1 MLGDFPFFIG
11 RADLGVSA
19 HDIGHQG
26 DARGVRCRLGRIGI
40 GFGCFDPALQ
50 GAEQVELVGSA
61 DRHITD
67 IGHRDFFRQ
76 QERLAR
82 LLQALRTMPPDS
94 QALAGGRLAHE
105 LAMQRV
111 IDKALVARNVLQTG
125 LSLPEVTA
133 AGKVSKDMQEK
144 VDRMTR
150 LIEDFMF
157 EHRIRKEMTSDT
169 ALTIMD
175 DATQR
180 DSQAAR
186 LSRTQRGESTPVE
199 EGRVRP

>member
-1 MLGDFPFFIG
+1 MMPISPSDRSRRWAWPSKSTSLPSSTETTSGTTRKIATSSGAGIFIG
-11 RADLGVSA
+11 EVEDGTSGYRSA
-19 HDIGHQG
+19 SL
-26 DARGVRCRLGRIGI
+26 A
-40 GFGCFDPALQ
+40 
-50 GAEQVELVGSA
+50 
-61 DRHITD
+61 ITP
-67 IGHRDFFRQ
+67 Q
-76 QERLAR
+76 

-94 QALAGGRLAHE
+94 QALAMGRLAHE

-111 IDKALVARNVLQTG
+111 IDKALVARNVLQSG

-144 VDRMTR
+144 VDRLTQ
-150 LIEDFMF
+150 LIEDLMF
-157 EHRIRKEMTSDT
+157 EHRVRKEMTSNT
-169 ALTIMD
+169 ALTIME